1 MKHMGKIHLARW
13 LLRNARNT
21 KFGRID
27 HRLGG
32 AGRVS
37 AAGDFIM
44 QAALL
49 TSKTSSQKGW
59 LYPLLI
65 IAAISVI
72 IFSVL
77 GAAAIAGWLPRAEST
92 TGPVQYA
99 ERSADSRPGEKKPI
113 ACADC
118 GVVDSIVAVEVKGET
133 HGDGIIAGGVTGAL
147 VGNQIGRGNG
157 NAVATIGGAAGGA
170 YAGNEIEKHVKKS
183 VRYKVRIRMPDGTYR
198 TTYQPAAPGF
208 AVGDKVRLSNGQV
221 VKPG

>member
-1 MKHMGKIHLARW
+1 MKRMGKIHLARW
-13 LLRNARNT
+13 LLLNT
-21 KFGRID
+21 DTKLGRID
-27 HRLGG
+27 HRLSG
-32 AGRVS
+32 ARRVGT
-37 AAGDFIM
+37 AGEFIM

-92 TGPVQYA
+92 TGPAQYA
-99 ERSADSRPGEKKPI
+99 ERSADNRSGERKPI
-113 ACADC
+113 ACAEC
-118 GVVDSIVAVEVKGET
+118 GVVDSIVPVEVKGET
-133 HGDGIIAGGVTGAL
+133 HGVGMIAGGVTGAL

-183 VRYKVRIRMPDGTYR
+183 VRYKVRVRMPDGTYR
-198 TTYQPAAPGF
+198 TTYQSAAPGF
-208 AVGDKVRLSNGQV
+208 AVGDKVRVSNGQV

>member
-1 MKHMGKIHLARW
+1 MG
-13 LLRNARNT
+13 T
-21 KFGRID
+21 
-27 HRLGG
+27 
-32 AGRVS
+32 AGE
-37 AAGDFIM
+37 FIM

-92 TGPVQYA
+92 TGPAQYA
-99 ERSADSRPGEKKPI
+99 ERSADSRSGERKAI
-113 ACADC
+113 ACAEC
-118 GVVDSIVAVEVKGET
+118 GVVDSIVPVEVKGET
-133 HGDGIIAGGVTGAL
+133 HGVGMIAGGVTGAL

-170 YAGNEIEKHVKKS
+170 YAGNEIEKQVKKS
-183 VRYKVRIRMPDGTYR
+183 VRYKVRVRMPDGTYR
-198 TTYQPAAPGF
+198 TTYQSAAPGF
-208 AVGDKVRLSNGQV
+208 AVGDKVRVSNGQV

>member
-1 MKHMGKIHLARW
+1 
-13 LLRNARNT
+13 
-21 KFGRID
+21 
-27 HRLGG
+27 
-32 AGRVS
+32 
-37 AAGDFIM
+37 M

-49 TSKTSSQKGW
+49 TSKTSSPKGW

-92 TGPVQYA
+92 TGPAQYA
-99 ERSADSRPGEKKPI
+99 ERSADTRIDHRRDSRSADSRSGDRKSA
-113 ACADC
+113 ACAEC
-118 GVVDSIVAVEVKGET
+118 GVVDSIVPVEAKGET
-133 HGDGIIAGGVTGAL
+133 HGLGMIAGGVTGAL

-170 YAGNEIEKHVKKS
+170 YAGNEIEKHMKKS
-183 VRYKVRIRMPDGTYR
+183 VHYKVMIRMPDGTYR
-198 TTYQPAAPGF
+198 TTYQSAAPGF
-208 AVGDKVRLSNGQV
+208 AVGDKVKVSNGQA

>member
-1 MKHMGKIHLARW
+1 
-13 LLRNARNT
+13 
-21 KFGRID
+21 
-27 HRLGG
+27 
-32 AGRVS
+32 
-37 AAGDFIM
+37 M

-49 TSKTSSQKGW
+49 TSKTASQRGW

-92 TGPVQYA
+92 TSPAQYA
-99 ERSADSRPGEKKPI
+99 ERNADSRIDHRGDSRSADARIADSRPGEKKTV
-113 ACADC
+113 ACAEC
-118 GVVDSIVAVEVKGET
+118 GVVDSIVPVEVKGET
-133 HGDGIIAGGVTGAL
+133 HGVGMIAGGVTGAL
-147 VGNQIGRGNG
+147 IGNQIGRGNG

-183 VRYKVRIRMPDGTYR
+183 VRYKVRVLMPDGTYR
-198 TTYQPAAPGF
+198 TTYQSAAPGF
-208 AVGDKVRLSNGQV
+208 AVGDKVRVSNGQV